1 MAPAPGTRPAAAALL
16 HAAAA
21 PAPRAFRLRL
31 LDRKQSAAGAAP
43 NASPD
48 PSTESD
54 APANSS
60 AEPDAPSDST
70 AEPDAPAEPDAESDG
85 ASCAAEHPN
94 SAADAA
100 NASAEPNAESNSS
113 SES

>member
-70 AEPDAPAEPDAESDG
+70 AEPDAESDG

-100 NASAEPNAESNSS
+100 NASAEPNAESN
-113 SES
+113 